1 MYTKFASIFISANYK
16 KRIQVQ
22 CLVTGKTSE
31 AYTIPKRIGI
41 NCNQTESCGN
51 CAVNGMSLEINA
63 DNDNVIHFIDVKQNQ
78 INGIIKG
85 LIKRNCKSLEF
96 DIIDVQNVERIFISQ
111 PTGRYRDKFVTTQVA
126 YYVGYGIDS
135 NYNYDFT
142 GVATIDPASQVSTV
156 VFDKAKKLK
165 TDIESFKLS
174 PAIHESL
181 KQFQIANAT
190 PEKIFEK
197 LNELYDSYAHN
208 VTKIYERFDLHL
220 ALDLAFRTVISFR
233 FDNDYVKKG
242 WADILIIGDSRT
254 GKGFVADGLSNY
266 FNVGEVASAENCTIA
281 GLVAGAEQYRGH
293 WAVAWGRIPLNDL
306 GLLILDE
313 AANLGEDWGKLD
325 RIRSEGVAEI
335 DKIIK
340 QVTNART
347 RLLALCNP
355 IKRKI
360 GQYSY
365 GVQAILEVMEAPE
378 NIARLDY
385 ALVLSDTEVDSAQV
399 NKRRGKDDVKQ
410 IYSQEAE
417 QNLIM
422 WTWSRQTDD
431 IVFTDKAI
439 DTVYALANKLGTI
452 YTSEIP
458 LIQGT
463 SVRIKLAKIAIAF
476 AARFYSCDETGKKL
490 IVDDV
495 HVNCAHIFLNTIYKK
510 ASCGYFTMSQLN
522 RSLQASYTEEDM
534 ASINKYLSSFTNNK
548 AELCKCLLNN
558 NVLTTRDI
566 AEHLNFSNEIAT
578 EIISKLLKY
587 NMIIKKFQNC
597 YVKNKQFTDWL
608 KNQVLT
614 DNKMEVN

>member
-1 MYTKFASIFISANYK
+1 MYTKFASIFIAANYK

-31 AYTIPKRIGI
+31 AYTIPKRIGVS
-41 NCNQTESCGN
+41 CNQTDNCGN
-51 CAVNGMSLEINA
+51 CSVNGMTLEINA
-63 DNDNVIHFIDVKQNQ
+63 DNDNIIHFIDVNQNQ
-78 INGIIKG
+78 INGIIKS
-85 LIKRNCKSLEF
+85 LLKRSCKSLEF
-96 DIIDVQNVERIFISQ
+96 DILDVQNVERIFISQ
-111 PTGRYRDKFVTTQVA
+111 PTGRYRDKFTTTQVA
-126 YYVGYGIDS
+126 YYVGYGIDA
-135 NYNYDFT
+135 NYNYDFS
-142 GVATIDPASQVSTV
+142 GVATIDPSSQVSTV

-165 TDIESFKLS
+165 TDIESFKLT
-174 PAIHESL
+174 PQIHESL
-181 KQFQIANAT
+181 KKFQIKDAT
-190 PEKIFEK
+190 PEKIFEA
-197 LNELYDSYAHN
+197 LQILYESYAHN
-208 VTKIYERFDLHL
+208 VTKIYMRFDLHL
-220 ALDLAFRTVISFR
+220 ALDLAFRTVISFK
-233 FDNDYVKKG
+233 FDNDHVKKG
-242 WADILIIGDSRT
+242 WADVLIIGDSRT
-254 GKGFVADGLSNY
+254 GKGFVADGLSNF

-306 GLLILDE
+306 GMLILDE

-347 RLLALCNP
+347 RLISLCNP

-360 GQYSY
+360 GQFSY
-365 GVQAILEVMEAPE
+365 GVQALLEVMEAPE

-385 ALVLSDTEVDSAQV
+385 ALVLSDTEVDMDQV

-410 IYSQEAE
+410 IFSQQDE

-431 IVFTDKAI
+431 IVFTDRAI
-439 DTVYALANKLGTI
+439 DTVYDLSKKLGKT
-452 YTSEIP
+452 YTSDIP
-458 LIQGT
+458 LIQGA

-476 AARFYSCDETGKKL
+476 AARFYSCDTEGKKL

-510 ASCGYFTMSQLN
+510 ATSGYFTMSQLN
-522 RSLQASYTEEDM
+522 KSLQSTFTDDDIAPVD
-534 ASINKYLSSFTNNK
+534 KYLSSFTHSR

-558 NVLTTRDI
+558 SVLTVRDI

-578 EIISKLLKY
+578 EIISKLLKA
-587 NMIIKKFQNC
+587 NMIVKKFQNC

-608 KNQVLT
+608 KNQVLKE
-614 DNKMEVN
+614 NKMEVS